1 MLTYGVEMAQ
11 NNAPRFDHCKDCPSR
26 GEGIFCELEALALN
40 DLGRQKIT
48 NTFKKGQTLFV
59 EGNPPYGLY
68 CISTG
73 NVKVTKMG
81 ADGKDSIVRLVSA
94 GDVLG
99 HRSIF
104 TEQFYSATATAL
116 EDTSV
121 CFIDKKYIMKLV
133 ENEPTVAQ
141 NLISRLGKDL
151 GASETK
157 IASFSQ
163 RNVFERIC
171 ELLLLLKQSHGKKEE
186 DGRVRLDI
194 KLTREEMASLVG
206 TATET
211 LIRFL
216 SELKEEKA
224 IEQSGKTMYI
234 VDEEKL
240 LNFANIQY

>member
-1 MLTYGVEMAQ
+1 MNPNA
-11 NNAPRFDHCKDCPSR
+11 APRYGNCRDCPSR
-26 GEGIFCELEALALN
+26 GEGIFCELEGLALN
-40 DLGRQKIT
+40 ELSRQKIT

-68 CISTG
+68 CLSKG

-81 ADGKDSIVRLVSA
+81 ADGRDSIVRLASA

-116 EDTSV
+116 EETSV
-121 CFIDKKYIMKLV
+121 CFIDKKYIMKLIQ
-133 ENEPTVAQ
+133 NEPTVAR
-141 NLISRLGKDL
+141 NLISKLGQEL
-151 GASETK
+151 GASEIK
-157 IASFSQ
+157 IASLSQ

-171 ELLLLLKQSHGKKEE
+171 ELLLLLKQSHGVEE
-186 DGRVRLDI
+186 DKKYRLNI

-234 VDEEKL
+234 LDEKKL
-240 LNFANIQY
+240 LKFANLSY